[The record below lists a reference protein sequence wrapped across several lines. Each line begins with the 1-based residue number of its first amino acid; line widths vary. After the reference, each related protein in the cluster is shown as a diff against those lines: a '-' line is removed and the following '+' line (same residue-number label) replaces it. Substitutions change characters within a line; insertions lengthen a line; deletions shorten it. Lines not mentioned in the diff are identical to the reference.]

1 MAEREVQVW
10 VQIGG
15 DDVLAGRLWSH
26 RRRGAESQTFSY
38 DADYIARRDAY
49 ELDPSLQ
56 LVVGQQQTPVGKSI
70 FGAFSDAA
78 PDRWGRRLITRA
90 EKQRA
95 KREGGAE
102 KSFGETDYLLGVRD
116 DLRQGALRFRAA
128 DSDTFLADEIEGV
141 PYLLDLPRLLSAAE
155 SLERDEASEDEL
167 RTLLRGGSSLGG
179 ARPKAHVLDAYGRI
193 SIAKFPSPA
202 NDDWDVMRWESVT
215 LQLARD
221 SGIRVPDSALH
232 VIDGQPVLVVRRF
245 DRVRDQRV
253 GYVSAMTML
262 EFNDGDRGSYVEIAD
277 VIEQFSP
284 SATEDLRQLWRR
296 AAFSVLV
303 SNLDDHLR
311 NHGFLRAT
319 SAGWSLSPAF
329 DLNPDPRPGPR
340 LLSTSIDYGEDEAR
354 VDTLMSVADYF
365 RLDAP
370 AARTVLKEVGG
381 ATGRWRSLAR
391 EAGLRDVDLEQMEPA
406 FEHEQAAIVRDL

>member
-10 VQIGG
+10 VHIDGK
-15 DDVLAGRLWSH
+15 DVLAGRLWSH

-38 DADYIARRDAY
+38 DSDYIARRDAY
-49 ELDPSLQ
+49 ELDPSLH
-56 LVVGQQQTPVGKSI
+56 LVVGQQQTPTGRSI
-70 FGAFSDAA
+70 FGAFSDVA

-90 EKQRA
+90 ERQRV

-102 KSFGETDYLLGVRD
+102 RSFGETDYLLGVRD
-116 DLRQGALRFRAA
+116 DLRQGALRFRDAG
-128 DSDTFLADEIEGV
+128 SDLFLADEIEGV
-141 PYLLDLPRLLSAAE
+141 PYLLELPRLLSAADH
-155 SLERDEASEDEL
+155 LERDEASEDEL

-179 ARPKAHVLDAYGRI
+179 ARPKAHVVDADGRI
-193 SIAKFPSPA
+193 AIAKFPSPA
-202 NDDWDVMRWESVT
+202 NDDWDVMRWESVA

-221 SGIRVPDSALH
+221 SGIRVADSALH
-232 VIDGQPVLVVRRF
+232 VIDRQPVLVVRRF
-245 DRVRDQRV
+245 DRVLGQRV

-262 EFNDGDRGSYVEIAD
+262 EVNDGDRGSYVEIAD
-277 VIEQFSP
+277 VIERVSP
-284 SATEDLRQLWRR
+284 GATEDLRQLWRR

-311 NHGFLRAT
+311 NHGFLRTT

-354 VDTLMSVADYF
+354 VDSLMSVADYF
-365 RLDAP
+365 RLDAS
-370 AARTVLKEVGG
+370 AATAVLSEVSAATSNWRT
-381 ATGRWRSLAR
+381 RAR
-391 EAGLRDVDLEQMEPA
+391 EAGLSHVDIEQMEPA
-406 FEHEQAAIVRDL
+406 FEHEQAAIARAL